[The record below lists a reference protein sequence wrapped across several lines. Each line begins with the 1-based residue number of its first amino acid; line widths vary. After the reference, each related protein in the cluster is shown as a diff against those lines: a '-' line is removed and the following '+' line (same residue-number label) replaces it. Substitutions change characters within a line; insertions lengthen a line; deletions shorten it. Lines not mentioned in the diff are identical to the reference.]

1 MKNKKVK
8 VILIIGFIYIF
19 LLVGISVIKEL
30 GDNKKLSGPRDV
42 IIGERGISDITCI
55 ISTEVQTTIDANG
68 EIITVPVTESTI
80 NTEKS
85 WRSNST

>member
-30 GDNKKLSGPRDV
+30 GDNKKFSGPRDF
-42 IIGERGISDITCI
+42 ITGERGTSDITGN
-55 ISTEVQTTIDANG
+55 ISTEV
-68 EIITVPVTESTI
+68 
-80 NTEKS
+80 
-85 WRSNST
+85 